1 MKGKQM
7 KRNEKRNR
15 FVALTTIDNPFD
27 PINDFRNW
35 WCYDALN
42 LGYNSCQ
49 YLARKVD
56 LIQGKRKNIPE
67 KEMDAIIEK
76 AIDQIIEEDFLHIYK
91 KKEYF
96 EDATED
102 SK

>member
-1 MKGKQM
+1 MEQ
-7 KRNEKRNR
+7 NEKQKQKR

-27 PINDFRNW
+27 PINDFREW
-35 WCYDALN
+35 YMYDSVN

-56 LIQGKRKNIPE
+56 QIQGNKNVSDE
-67 KEMDAIIEK
+67 EEEAIIEE
-76 AIDQIIEEDFLHIYK
+76 AIDEIIEEDFLHIYK

-96 EDATED
+96 EKEVPV
-102 SK
+102 